1 MLGDLFMSA
10 LEMVAC
16 PFEEY
21 SQQGIA
27 YQIFGLSSHHG
38 IDKFKYNNMVSRSF
52 RLINDVSMIVTLK
65 GISLEMVKFTC
76 AHLANDTLPP
86 IECSAFSPD

>member
-1 MLGDLFMSA
+1 MMLGDLFMSA
-10 LEMVAC
+10 LEMLAC

-38 IDKFKYNNMVSRSF
+38 IDKFKNNKMVSRSF
-52 RLINDVSMIVTLK
+52 RLINDVSTVVSLK
-65 GISLEMVKFTC
+65 RYITGNGEAYMC
-76 AHLANDTLPP
+76 APGERYT
-86 IECSAFSPD
+86 SSY